1 MDLRGEV
8 AVVEIEPVGTAVA
21 RLALLRMK
29 SFTTD
34 SPALCRIDDRRQ
46 GVGHNVEVG
55 RNFQAVEL
63 DVIAGVHDDAQRR
76 RFHGLVKAEKQ
87 FRGADAACESGD
99 FSFFDWRHE
108 MAAKNTKENL
118 TQRSQRTQRPERKER

>member
-1 MDLRGEV
+1 
-8 AVVEIEPVGTAVA
+8 
-21 RLALLRMK
+21 MK

-34 SPALCRIDDRRQ
+34 SPALCRIDDPRQ

-76 RFHGLVKAEKQ
+76 RFHGTCGAEHHREQDRKSTRLNSSHGSISYAV
-87 FRGADAACESGD
+87 FCLKKKKI
-99 FSFFDWRHE
+99 HE
-108 MAAKNTKENL
+108 RMEL
-118 TQRSQRTQRPERKER
+118 RKKVLL